1 MIAVVPYL
9 VAVGVAVSIAL
20 FITAAWMWADR
31 RWLAEERALRAR
43 LVELSRSEGHATDAS
58 IMHAEA
64 DRIGL
69 MGTWQLAQRFMAALP
84 LPDLLSRR
92 AKRALRVERQ
102 LPDAVEMLAN
112 ALRAGYSLPASIGF
126 VGSELPEPLGPE
138 FVRFHDEQRLGIDT
152 RQALG
157 NLERRIGSLDGR
169 LLVLAI
175 TVQRETGGNL
185 AEVLSR
191 IADLIRQRIAFR
203 EQVSVLTSEARAS
216 AKILAV
222 LPIGLFGM
230 LLVVSPSYASELTA
244 TTSGRAMLLYG
255 AVSLAVGF
263 MWLRKLSRIEV

>member
-1 MIAVVPYL
+1 MTALGTYL
-9 VAVGVAVSIAL
+9 VAAGAAVSVAL

-43 LVELSRSEGHATDAS
+43 LVELSRTDARSADDS
-58 IMHAEA
+58 ILQAEA
-64 DRIGL
+64 THSRLPGA
-69 MGTWQLAQRFMAALP
+69 WHAVERVLASLP
-84 LPDLLSRR
+84 LPDILSRR
-92 AKRALRVERQ
+92 ARRALRVERQ

-191 IADLIRQRIAFR
+191 IADLIRQRMAFR

-216 AKILAV
+216 AKILAA
-222 LPIGLFGM
+222 LPIGLFVI
-230 LLVVSPSYASELTA
+230 LLVVSPGYAAELTGTA
-244 TTSGRAMLLYG
+244 SGRAMLAYG
-255 AVSLAVGF
+255 AVSLAIGF
-263 MWLRKLSRIEV
+263 VWLRKLSSIEV

>member
-1 MIAVVPYL
+1 MSVIPYL
-9 VAVGVAVSIAL
+9 AATGVTVSVAL
-20 FITAAWMWADR
+20 LITAAWMWADR

-43 LVELSRSEGHATDAS
+43 LVELSRTDRSAGDDS
-58 IMHAEA
+58 ILHAEA
-64 DRIGL
+64 DRTGWT
-69 MGTWQLAQRFMAALP
+69 GVWHAGRRVLAGLP
-84 LPDLLSRR
+84 LPDFISGR
-92 AKRALRVERQ
+92 ARRALRVERQ

-185 AEVLSR
+185 SEVLSR

-203 EQVSVLTSEARAS
+203 EQVGVLTSEARAS
-216 AKILAV
+216 AKILAA
-222 LPIGLFGM
+222 LPIGLFLILM
-230 LLVVSPSYASELTA
+230 VVSPDYASELTG
-244 TTSGRAMLLYG
+244 TPSGRAMLAYG
-255 AVSLAVGF
+255 ATSLAVGF
-263 MWLRKLSRIEV
+263 VWLRRLSRIEV

>member
-1 MIAVVPYL
+1 MSVVVPYL
-9 VAVGVAVSIAL
+9 VAVGVAVSVALLIA
-20 FITAAWMWADR
+20 AAWMWADR

-43 LVELSRSEGHATDAS
+43 LVELSRSERHAADES
-58 IMHAEA
+58 IMHASV
-64 DRIGL
+64 DRTGL
-69 MGTWQLAQRFMAALP
+69 RGAWGTVERLAAALP
-84 LPDLLSRR
+84 LPDFLSRR
-92 AKRALRVERQ
+92 AKRAMRVERQ

-191 IADLIRQRIAFR
+191 IAELIRQRIAFR

-216 AKILAV
+216 AKILAL
-222 LPIGLFGM
+222 LPVGLFGI
-230 LLVVSPSYASELTA
+230 LLVVSPSYTAELTGSA
-244 TTSGRAMLLYG
+244 SGRGMLAYG
-255 AVSLAVGF
+255 VASLAVGF
-263 MWLRKLSRIEV
+263 LWLRKLTRIEV

>member
-1 MIAVVPYL
+1 
-9 VAVGVAVSIAL
+9 
-20 FITAAWMWADR
+20 
-31 RWLAEERALRAR
+31 
-43 LVELSRSEGHATDAS
+43 
-58 IMHAEA
+58 
-64 DRIGL
+64 
-69 MGTWQLAQRFMAALP
+69 
-84 LPDLLSRR
+84 
-92 AKRALRVERQ
+92 
-102 LPDAVEMLAN
+102 MLAN

-216 AKILAV
+216 AKILAA
-222 LPIGLFGM
+222 LPIGLFVI
-230 LLVVSPSYASELTA
+230 LFIVSPSYAAELTGTA
-244 TTSGRAMLLYG
+244 SGRTMLAYG
-255 AVSLAVGF
+255 AASLAVGF
-263 MWLRKLSRIEV
+263 VWLRKLSRIEV

>member
-1 MIAVVPYL
+1 MSAIAPYL
-9 VAVGVAVSIAL
+9 VAVGVAVSVAL
-20 FITAAWMWADR
+20 LVAAAWMWADR

-43 LVELSRSEGHATDAS
+43 LGELSRGDGGTDDES

-64 DRIGL
+64 DRSGRMGSWRTIERL
-69 MGTWQLAQRFMAALP
+69 MTAVP
-84 LPDLLSRR
+84 LPDVLSRR
-92 AKRALRVERQ
+92 AKRAMRVERQ

-126 VGSELPEPLGPE
+126 VGSELPAPLGPE

-157 NLERRIGSLDGR
+157 NLARRIGSLDGR

-203 EQVSVLTSEARAS
+203 EQVSVLTSEARSS
-216 AKILAV
+216 AKILAL
-222 LPIGLFGM
+222 LPIGLFAI
-230 LLVVSPSYASELTA
+230 LLVVSPSYAAELTGSV
-244 TTSGRAMLLYG
+244 SGRGMLAYG
-255 AVSLAVGF
+255 AASLAVGF
-263 MWLRKLSRIEV
+263 VWLRKLSQIEV

>member
-1 MIAVVPYL
+1 MSSLVPYL
-9 VAVGVAVSIAL
+9 VAIGVAVSVGL
-20 FITAAWMWADR
+20 LITAVWMWADR
-31 RWLAEERALRAR
+31 RWLAEERTLRAR
-43 LVELSRSEGHATDAS
+43 LVELSRSEGRAVEES
-58 IMHAEA
+58 IMHAEL
-64 DRIGL
+64 DRSGL
-69 MGTWQLAQRFMAALP
+69 MGAWRSVERVLASWP
-84 LPDLLSRR
+84 LPDFLSRR

-191 IADLIRQRIAFR
+191 IADVIRQRIAFR

-222 LPIGLFGM
+222 LPIGLFCI
-230 LLVVSPSYASELTA
+230 LLVVSPSYAGELTGS
-244 TTSGRAMLLYG
+244 TSGRAMLGYG
-255 AVSLAVGF
+255 AASLAVGF
-263 MWLRKLSRIEV
+263 VWLRKLSRIEV